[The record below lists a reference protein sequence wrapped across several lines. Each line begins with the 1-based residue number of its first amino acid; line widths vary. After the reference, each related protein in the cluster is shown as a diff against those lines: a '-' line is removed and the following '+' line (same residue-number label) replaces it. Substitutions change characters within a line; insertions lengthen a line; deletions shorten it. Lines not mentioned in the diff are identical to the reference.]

1 MNLKHHAYLIERVTE
16 NNIEDILNFISKIL
30 DIKKDPHTSPNFL
43 HIKSDQLNIEETEK
57 IINFNY
63 QKSFGQNGGGNKV
76 ILIEINNAGHQA
88 QNALLKTLEEPSRDT
103 YFLITISSASLL
115 LPTIQSRVEI
125 YNIKDFLKKF
135 DNREIEEE
143 ITDGKEIDI
152 FLKSNYADRLSI
164 VKKMIDDESEDASSK
179 LFQFLHDIEIRLKEL
194 ENSKL
199 GRRLAKEELKALV
212 NAREYFADSGASKK
226 LLLEY
231 LSLKLPALK

>member
-1 MNLKHHAYLIERVTE
+1 MT
-16 NNIEDILNFISKIL
+16 
-30 DIKKDPHTSPNFL
+30 
-43 HIKSDQLNIEETEK
+43 
-57 IINFNY
+57 
-63 QKSFGQNGGGNKV
+63 
-76 ILIEINNAGHQA
+76 